1 MDLDISARLAENF
14 HKNKNEHN
22 WLGGSRTKS
31 YTANAGSFEKLTLL
45 LDSAQEKKCK
55 AAFLDLSYQ
64 SLQLYK
70 KDLKFCSKFKSK
82 ILFIVHSSF
91 TKNILVKYH

>member
-1 MDLDISARLAENF
+1 MDLDITARLAENF
-14 HKNKNEHN
+14 HQNKNEHN
-22 WLGGSRTKS
+22 WPGEVRLTEQMLVVLKSRLSGSPQLRRKKS
-31 YTANAGSFEKLTLL
+31 
-45 LDSAQEKKCK
+45 K

-82 ILFIVHSSF
+82 ILLILHSSF
-91 TKNILVKYH
+91 VKNMFC